1 MTKKLTTLLI
11 ALLAVSGL
19 GAQTLKQKS
28 MDMLYKYM
36 PLADSAN
43 YSRDFFS
50 HNVDMSLKAR
60 EEMSWGKQVPE
71 KEFLHFVVPLRINNE
86 YLDNHREVFYNE
98 LKDRV
103 KGMSMKDAIMEI
115 NHWCHEK
122 VT

>member
-60 EEMSWGKQVPE
+60 EEMPWGKQVPE

-86 YLDNHREVFYNE
+86 YLDNHREVFYN
-98 LKDRV
+98 
-103 KGMSMKDAIMEI
+103 
-115 NHWCHEK
+115 
-122 VT
+122 